1 MSVGRITTSDVVPG
15 MSGAPVI
22 RDSDGAVTGVVSARY
37 NSADGWLAGGLGNR
51 QVACAYRDPGENTC
65 RWVCLTASL
74 SAIAVAAEQEEVPR
88 RCGRPGGANRD
99 DPAGNPE
106 ADLPADA
113 AGSAPDFRPLVLTG
127 LDSRRAGPAEV
138 ERRCAG
144 QDDRSQRNGNPSLS
158 TVILASVLSRG
169 HQRART

>member
-1 MSVGRITTSDVVPG
+1 MPDACLVLDSRYWLVQVGEG
-15 MSGAPVI
+15 LA
-22 RDSDGAVTGVVSARY
+22 AV
-37 NSADGWLAGGLGNR
+37 LGSHR

-88 RCGRPGGANRD
+88 RYGRPGGANRD

-144 QDDRSQRNGNPSLS
+144 QDDRSQRNGNPSLP
-158 TVILASVLSRG
+158 TVILASVFSRG